1 MGAVGSRFI
10 ERASWLLQLPLET
23 PTIRYEDEA
32 SGCTLWLKLDY
43 LLPSGCT
50 KDRMATNIVAH
61 AIASGEVS
69 PSTVVVEA
77 SSGSTSIAL
86 SMVCATVGVQ
96 FRAYMPKTVSGE
108 RVLMIRR
115 LGGDVVLTPAE
126 QGMDGAI
133 AALLGDSGTQA
144 DVYAARQFEN
154 PRNVFAHRHST
165 GPELIQQVGGR
176 LDGFVAGVGTG
187 GTLMGVAHALR
198 DHGYDTHRRSGDADR
213 DVHRAGRPGG
223 RRRDTGRRRRHEPA
237 PRPRGRRTRR
247 SGAGAGDRRHSP
259 PRASSVV
266 AAWASARRAG
276 STSPPHG
283 GSPPA
288 SARGTTSA
296 PSCRTAWSGT
306 SRPRCSTTWRRSS
319 RRARRPDAG
328 PACLL
333 VEERR
338 VELTLGQD
346 LDEVLDAEHLSQ
358 DAIGE
363 HLGSIGYCER
373 CAAVARILW
382 PTKSETS
389 MHVLTLGVDLVPRGQ
404 RSGEPGLRLVPAP
417 VEGVGSTRGTSGS

>member
-1 MGAVGSRFI
+1 MGAVGSRFV

-23 PTIRYEDEA
+23 PTVRYEDEA

-115 LGGDVVLTPAE
+115 LGGEVVLTPAE

-144 DVYAARQFEN
+144 DVFAARQFEN

-198 DHGYDTHRRSGDADR
+198 DHGYDSTVARAMPTATLTAQGDPE
-213 DVHRAGRPGG
+213 VVGGIPGVVDGMSRLMDPEAVGLDDQVLVPETEALATAREFG
-223 RRRDTGRRRRHEPA
+223 RRGLGIGPSSGLNIAAARRLAARLGPGHHVGTVLP
-237 PRPRGRRTRR
+237 
-247 SGAGAGDRRHSP
+247 DRMERYFSTALFHD
-259 PRASSVV
+259 V
-266 AAWASARRAG
+266 AA
-276 STSPPHG
+276 
-283 GSPPA
+283 
-288 SARGTTSA
+288 
-296 PSCRTAWSGT
+296 
-306 SRPRCSTTWRRSS
+306 
-319 RRARRPDAG
+319 
-328 PACLL
+328 
-333 VEERR
+333 
-338 VELTLGQD
+338 EL
-346 LDEVLDAEHLSQ
+346 
-358 DAIGE
+358 
-363 HLGSIGYCER
+363 
-373 CAAVARILW
+373 
-382 PTKSETS
+382 
-389 MHVLTLGVDLVPRGQ
+389 
-404 RSGEPGLRLVPAP
+404 
-417 VEGVGSTRGTSGS
+417 

>member
-1 MGAVGSRFI
+1 MGAVGSRFV

-23 PTIRYEDEA
+23 PTIAYDDEQ

-50 KDRMATNIVAH
+50 KDRMATSIVAH

-115 LGGDVVLTPAE
+115 LGGEVVLTPAE
-126 QGMDGAI
+126 EGMDGAI

-144 DVYAARQFEN
+144 DVFAARQFEN

-198 DHGYDTHRRSGDADR
+198 DHGYDSTVA
-213 DVHRAGRPGG
+213 RAMPTATLTAQGNPEVVGGIPGVVDGMSRLMDPQAVGLDDPVLVPETEALATAREFG
-223 RRRDTGRRRRHEPA
+223 RRGLGIGPSSGLNIAAARRLAARLGPGHHVGTVLP
-237 PRPRGRRTRR
+237 
-247 SGAGAGDRRHSP
+247 DRMERYFSTALFHD
-259 PRASSVV
+259 V
-266 AAWASARRAG
+266 AA
-276 STSPPHG
+276 
-283 GSPPA
+283 
-288 SARGTTSA
+288 
-296 PSCRTAWSGT
+296 
-306 SRPRCSTTWRRSS
+306 
-319 RRARRPDAG
+319 
-328 PACLL
+328 
-333 VEERR
+333 
-338 VELTLGQD
+338 EL
-346 LDEVLDAEHLSQ
+346 
-358 DAIGE
+358 
-363 HLGSIGYCER
+363 
-373 CAAVARILW
+373 
-382 PTKSETS
+382 
-389 MHVLTLGVDLVPRGQ
+389 
-404 RSGEPGLRLVPAP
+404 
-417 VEGVGSTRGTSGS
+417 

>member
-1 MGAVGSRFI
+1 MGAVGSRFV

-23 PTIRYEDEA
+23 PTVRYEDEA

-86 SMVCATVGVQ
+86 SMVCATVGVR

-115 LGGDVVLTPAE
+115 LGGEVVLTPAE
-126 QGMDGAI
+126 EGMDGAI

-144 DVYAARQFEN
+144 DVFAARQFEN

-198 DHGYDTHRRSGDADR
+198 DHGYDSTVA
-213 DVHRAGRPGG
+213 RAMPTATLTAQGNPEVVGGIPGVVDGMSRLMDPQAVGLDDPVLVPETEALATAREFG
-223 RRRDTGRRRRHEPA
+223 RRGLGIGPSSGLNIAAARRLAARLGPGHHVGTVLP
-237 PRPRGRRTRR
+237 
-247 SGAGAGDRRHSP
+247 DRMERYFSTALFHD
-259 PRASSVV
+259 V
-266 AAWASARRAG
+266 AA
-276 STSPPHG
+276 
-283 GSPPA
+283 
-288 SARGTTSA
+288 
-296 PSCRTAWSGT
+296 
-306 SRPRCSTTWRRSS
+306 
-319 RRARRPDAG
+319 
-328 PACLL
+328 
-333 VEERR
+333 
-338 VELTLGQD
+338 EL
-346 LDEVLDAEHLSQ
+346 
-358 DAIGE
+358 
-363 HLGSIGYCER
+363 
-373 CAAVARILW
+373 
-382 PTKSETS
+382 
-389 MHVLTLGVDLVPRGQ
+389 
-404 RSGEPGLRLVPAP
+404 
-417 VEGVGSTRGTSGS
+417 

>member
-1 MGAVGSRFI
+1 MGAVGSRFV

-23 PTIRYEDEA
+23 PTVRYEDEA

-86 SMVCATVGVQ
+86 SMVCATVGVR

-115 LGGDVVLTPAE
+115 LGGEVVLTPAE
-126 QGMDGAI
+126 EGMDGAI

-144 DVYAARQFEN
+144 DVFAARQFEN

-198 DHGYDTHRRSGDADR
+198 DHGYDSTVARAMPTATLTAQGDPE
-213 DVHRAGRPGG
+213 VVGGIPGVVDGMSRLMDPEAVGLDDPVLVPETEALATAREFG
-223 RRRDTGRRRRHEPA
+223 RRGLGIGPSSGLNIAAARRLAARLGPGHHVGTVLP
-237 PRPRGRRTRR
+237 
-247 SGAGAGDRRHSP
+247 DRMERYFSTALFHD
-259 PRASSVV
+259 V
-266 AAWASARRAG
+266 AA
-276 STSPPHG
+276 
-283 GSPPA
+283 
-288 SARGTTSA
+288 
-296 PSCRTAWSGT
+296 
-306 SRPRCSTTWRRSS
+306 
-319 RRARRPDAG
+319 
-328 PACLL
+328 
-333 VEERR
+333 
-338 VELTLGQD
+338 EL
-346 LDEVLDAEHLSQ
+346 
-358 DAIGE
+358 
-363 HLGSIGYCER
+363 
-373 CAAVARILW
+373 
-382 PTKSETS
+382 
-389 MHVLTLGVDLVPRGQ
+389 
-404 RSGEPGLRLVPAP
+404 
-417 VEGVGSTRGTSGS
+417 

>member
-1 MGAVGSRFI
+1 MGAVGSRFV

-23 PTIRYEDEA
+23 PTVRYEDEA

-115 LGGDVVLTPAE
+115 LGGEVVLTPAE
-126 QGMDGAI
+126 EGMDGAI

-144 DVYAARQFEN
+144 DVFAARQFEN

-198 DHGYDTHRRSGDADR
+198 DHGYDSTVA
-213 DVHRAGRPGG
+213 RAMPTATLTAQGNPEVVGGIPGVVDGMSRLMDPQAVGLDDPVLVPETEALATAREFG
-223 RRRDTGRRRRHEPA
+223 RRGLGIAPSSGLNIAAARRLAARLGPGHHVGTVLP
-237 PRPRGRRTRR
+237 
-247 SGAGAGDRRHSP
+247 DRMERYFSTALFHD
-259 PRASSVV
+259 V
-266 AAWASARRAG
+266 AA
-276 STSPPHG
+276 
-283 GSPPA
+283 
-288 SARGTTSA
+288 
-296 PSCRTAWSGT
+296 
-306 SRPRCSTTWRRSS
+306 
-319 RRARRPDAG
+319 
-328 PACLL
+328 
-333 VEERR
+333 
-338 VELTLGQD
+338 EL
-346 LDEVLDAEHLSQ
+346 
-358 DAIGE
+358 
-363 HLGSIGYCER
+363 
-373 CAAVARILW
+373 
-382 PTKSETS
+382 
-389 MHVLTLGVDLVPRGQ
+389 
-404 RSGEPGLRLVPAP
+404 
-417 VEGVGSTRGTSGS
+417 